1 MTALNRNQPKLANHL
16 YILTTWTTPTTCVDA
31 RSTSTSRTTQEMQ
44 SYHNSYSFKDAVP
57 TTNNYVTFLRIHNK
71 N

>member
-31 RSTSTSRTTQEMQ
+31 RSTSTSGTTHRKCNLITIPIHSKMQ
-44 SYHNSYSFKDAVP
+44 YP
-57 TTNNYVTFLRIHNK
+57 LQIIM
-71 N
+71 